1 MKRLPEAEFE
11 IMKIVWENEP
21 PITTSLVMQRLG
33 VERSWKIQTIVS
45 LMQRLIDR
53 GFLRSEKHGKERVYY
68 PIIDRADY
76 LHFETGYFMKQY
88 HKNSFLNLVNTL
100 YEYNDISDEE
110 LDALL
115 QWIEERRS

>member
-11 IMKIVWENEP
+11 IMKIVWASEH
-21 PITTSLVMQRLG
+21 PITTSLIMRRLG
-33 VERSWKIQTIVS
+33 DEKDWKIQTIVS
-45 LMQRLIDR
+45 LMQRLVDR

-68 PIIDRADY
+68 PTIDREDY
-76 LHFETGYFMKQY
+76 LHFETGYFMRQY

-100 YEYNDISDEE
+100 YAYDDISDEE

-115 QWIEERRS
+115 QWVKERRS